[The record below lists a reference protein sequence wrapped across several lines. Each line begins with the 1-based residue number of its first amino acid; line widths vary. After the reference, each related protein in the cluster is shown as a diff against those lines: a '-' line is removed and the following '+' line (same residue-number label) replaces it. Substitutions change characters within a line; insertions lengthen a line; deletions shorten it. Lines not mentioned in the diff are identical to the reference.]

1 MAAMLVSQ
9 ILNAKGRR
17 VLTASP
23 GDSLAEVARRLEAE
37 RVGALLVLDGGVVA
51 GIISERDIVIAL
63 ARTGAAALQTPVS
76 SCMTSDV
83 VRAVPSETV
92 DALLARMTNR
102 RVRHLPV
109 MDGDTVCGMVSIGDL
124 VKHKIE
130 EVEAEAQT
138 LKAYI
143 AAG

>member
-1 MAAMLVSQ
+1 MLVSQ
-9 ILNAKGRR
+9 ILKDKGHR
-17 VLTASP
+17 VLTAGP
-23 GDSLAEVARRLEAE
+23 DETLADAAQRLETE
-37 RVGALLVLDGGVVA
+37 RVGALLVMQGDQVA

-76 SCMTSDV
+76 SCMTADV
-83 VRAVPSETV
+83 IAAALTETV
-92 DALLARMTNR
+92 DALLSRMTNR

-109 MDGDTVCGMVSIGDL
+109 LADGTVCGMISIGDL
-124 VKHKIE
+124 VKHKIS
-130 EVEAEAQT
+130 EVESEAQT

>member
-1 MAAMLVSQ
+1 MLVSQ
-9 ILNAKGRR
+9 ILKAKGHR
-17 VLTASP
+17 VLTAAP
-23 GDSLAEVARRLEAE
+23 EDTLADAAQRLETE
-37 RVGALLVLDGGVVA
+37 RVGALLVMQGDQVA

-76 SCMTSDV
+76 SCMTAEV
-83 VRAVPSETV
+83 IAAVPTETV

-109 MDGDTVCGMVSIGDL
+109 LADGAVCGMVSIGDL
-124 VKHKIE
+124 VKHKIS

>member
-1 MAAMLVSQ
+1 MLVSQ

-17 VLTASP
+17 VLTAAP
-23 GDSLAEVARRLEAE
+23 DDTLAEVARRLEAE
-37 RVGALLVLDGGVVA
+37 RVGALLVMEGEAVA
-51 GIISERDIVIAL
+51 GIISERDIVIAV

-83 VRAVPSETV
+83 IRAAPTETV

-109 MDGDTVCGMVSIGDL
+109 MADGAVCGMISIGDL
-124 VKHKIE
+124 VKHKID

>member
-1 MAAMLVSQ
+1 M
-9 ILNAKGRR
+9 
-17 VLTASP
+17 
-23 GDSLAEVARRLEAE
+23 
-37 RVGALLVLDGGVVA
+37 GALLVMEGQVVA

-63 ARTGAAALQTPVS
+63 ARTGTAALQTPVS
-76 SCMTSDV
+76 ACMTSEV
-83 VRAVPSETV
+83 IKAAPAETV

-109 MDGDTVCGMVSIGDL
+109 MDGGTVCGMVSIGDL
-124 VKHKIE
+124 VMHKIE

-143 AAG
+143 SAG

>member
-1 MAAMLVSQ
+1 MLVSQ

-17 VLTASP
+17 VLTATP
-23 GDSLAEVARRLEAE
+23 DETLAEAARRLDAE
-37 RVGALLVLDGGVVA
+37 RVGALLVMQEDRVA

-63 ARTGAAALQTPVS
+63 ARSGAAALDTTVA
-76 SCMTSDV
+76 SCMSAEVIAAAPT
-83 VRAVPSETV
+83 ETV
-92 DALLARMTNR
+92 DALLGRMTDR

-109 MDGDTVCGMVSIGDL
+109 LDAGRVCGLVSIGDL
-124 VKHKIE
+124 VKHKIS

>member
-1 MAAMLVSQ
+1 MLVSQ
-9 ILNAKGRR
+9 ILNAKGRK
-17 VLTASP
+17 VLTAAP
-23 GDSLAEVARRLEAE
+23 DDTLAEVAERLEAE
-37 RVGALLVLDGGVVA
+37 RVGALLVMQDDQVA

-63 ARTGAAALQTPVS
+63 ARSGGAALQTPVS
-76 SCMTSDV
+76 RCMTAEV
-83 VRAVPSETV
+83 IAATPTETV

-109 MDGDTVCGMVSIGDL
+109 LDGGTVCGMVSIGDL
-124 VKHKIE
+124 VKHKIS
-130 EVEAEAQT
+130 EVEAEAET